1 MLSKR
6 RFDRSDCTGLV
17 QMRGSPRVSGS
28 TWRVDGVTFRR
39 RLVTVELKALMNVSC
54 DAYVAVCA
62 MRGVTSVEEGH
73 DVERVTETMRVST

>member
-28 TWRVDGVTFRR
+28 TWRVDGVTFRG

-54 DAYVAVCA
+54 VAYVAVCA
-62 MRGVTSVEEGH
+62 MRGVTSVEEGD
-73 DVERVTETMRVST
+73 DV